1 MLDCEEMDKVIDDK
15 WGSEI
20 RNDKVYVTEDRDI
33 SRILLKVDHAVREFS
48 LSDFSLGLKKS
59 ANQNAGELIYKKVSF
74 GDARAIAFQNKQIK
88 AFFAYYLPIRGYRK
102 RGLLKIRAF
111 SPYITAYLQWMDD
124 IDQSVNSFDTL
135 RSIHGQTVCYQ
146 ALEQKIY
153 KCFEKL
159 SEKLSNPQFQK
170 LILKSQKTSYKNYN
184 SMLSYIDKLFKNW
197 ARLLVVRVD
206 LSYNAEI
213 ADIRRRERF
222 TMAEHVSEFQ
232 QVQADLK
239 RLFDNRRH
247 NKIFDDLLG
256 YIWKLEYGVTR
267 GYHYH
272 VIFFFDGSI
281 RRGDISI
288 GKQIGEHWNEN
299 ITQGR
304 GAYFNVN
311 GSKCRYQ
318 NDIRGAVNYS
328 DTEARKGLMYLAKY
342 FSKPDY
348 FMRLELP
355 KKYQNG
361 SKQLYRTLGKGQ
373 VQIRTGKKRG
383 RPRKSGHLGN
393 QQALT

>member
-20 RNDKVYVTEDRDI
+20 RDDKVYVTEDRDI
-33 SRILLKVDHAVREFS
+33 SRILLKVDHEIREFC
-48 LSDFSLGLKKS
+48 LSDFSLSLKKS
-59 ANQNAGELIYKKVSF
+59 VNQNTGELIYKKVSF
-74 GDARAIAFQNKQIK
+74 GDVRAIAFQNKQIK
-88 AFFAYYLPIRGYRK
+88 AFFDYYLPIRDYRK

-135 RSIHGQTVCYQ
+135 RSIHGQTVSYQ
-146 ALEQKIY
+146 ALEQRIY

-170 LILKSQKTSYKNYN
+170 LILKSQKTSDKNYK
-184 SMLSYIDKLFKNW
+184 SMLSYIDKLFDRK

-206 LSYNAEI
+206 LSYKQAI
-213 ADIRRRERF
+213 ADVRRREQLG
-222 TMAEHVSEFQ
+222 MDEHVSEFE
-232 QVQADLK
+232 QVKADLE
-239 RLFDNRRH
+239 RLLRHRRH
-247 NKIFDDLLG
+247 NKIFHGLLG

-272 VIFFFDGSI
+272 MVFFFDGAKHCH
-281 RRGDISI
+281 DVLI
-288 GKQIGEHWNEN
+288 GKRIGDYWNKN

-318 NDIRGAVNYS
+318 NDIRGSVNYS
-328 DTEARKGLMYLAKY
+328 DTEAKQGLMYLTKY

-355 KKYQNG
+355 KKYKSG

-373 VQIRTGKKRG
+373 VQMRTGKKRG

-393 QQALT
+393 